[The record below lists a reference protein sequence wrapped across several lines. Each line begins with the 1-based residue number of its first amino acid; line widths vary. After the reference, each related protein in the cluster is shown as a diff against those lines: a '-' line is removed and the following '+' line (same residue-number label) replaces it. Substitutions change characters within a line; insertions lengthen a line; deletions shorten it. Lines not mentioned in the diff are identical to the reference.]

1 MPTRSKQGTL
11 TLAGRVLAMRYRYKL
26 LLRLLPLDSCLH
38 WISPDRPPTESLTS
52 EEQARYI
59 KHIENITDWLLRRF
73 RPTRTTCLIR
83 ALLRYRLLNEQGIR
97 ASFVMGVRPEA
108 EGDVMAHAWITL
120 DNKPVM
126 ERKKI
131 TYKQIFR
138 YPESGEPVI

>member
-1 MPTRSKQGTL
+1 
-11 TLAGRVLAMRYRYKL
+11 MRYRYKL
-26 LLRLLPLDSCLH
+26 LLRLLPLDSCLL
-38 WISPDRPPTESLTS
+38 WISPDRTPDENLDSADQEL
-52 EEQARYI
+52 YI
-59 KHIENITDWLLRRF
+59 KRIEKMTDWLLRRF

-83 ALLRYRLLNEQGIR
+83 ALLRYRLLNEQGIP